1 MPWRC
6 TSLRAVPCKYCL
18 LSSPWKAC
26 AAADSA
32 QPIIAIQAAYML
44 QDWDAIFKRTQAG
57 LTACSVA
64 VEDVAEAVATA
75 AISAAGWYTLQARM
89 LHAWSRTCSD
99 AQGSAARFR
108 GFSVSSHTVLH

>member
-1 MPWRC
+1 
-6 TSLRAVPCKYCL
+6 
-18 LSSPWKAC
+18 
-26 AAADSA
+26 
-32 QPIIAIQAAYML
+32 ML